1 MKRIFL
7 FVLTNMAV
15 LFLASVIAHVL
26 GLDAVLAQKG
36 IHFGA
41 LLAMGAIFGFGGAF
55 FSLLISKWMAKRA
68 MGVRVI
74 TQPATGQ
81 ETWLVETVRRQA
93 AIAGVGMPEVG
104 IFDSPE
110 LNAFATGASRNS
122 ALVAVSSGLLQSM
135 SADEAEAVIGHELT
149 LVANGDMVTMTLL
162 QGVLNTFVFAL
173 ARVVGAL
180 VDRGDRRGGTY
191 FIVVMVTQVALGAV
205 ASLILMWFSRQRE
218 FRADAGGARLAG
230 REKMIAALRA
240 LQANH
245 PAELPNA
252 QLAAFGIAGGDKGVS
267 LQRLLMSHP
276 PLEERIAAL
285 QNAT

>member
-81 ETWLVETVRRQA
+81 EAWLVETVRRQA

-149 LVANGDMVTMTLL
+149 HVANGDMVTMTLL

-191 FIVVMVTQVALGAV
+191 FIVVLVTQVALGAV